1 MRNTKAMQFMDFL
14 ASINK
19 PLETGKIQGAT
30 YFVLQEQTFQV
41 IALFSK
47 EMDAVTIFSVQYGTE
62 VQKSK
67 RTKILEK
74 LNELN
79 LKYTKL
85 KFVISVENLVQGM
98 IFLDTSLFFDPKEVL
113 AMMLVTSQTLK
124 DEWDEISKLLH
135 H

>member
-1 MRNTKAMQFMDFL
+1 MRNTKAMQFMNFL

-19 PLETGKIQGAT
+19 PLETGNIQGAE

-41 IALFSK
+41 VALFSK
-47 EMDAVTIFSVQYGTE
+47 EMDAVTIFSLQYGTE

-67 RTKILEK
+67 RSKILEK

-98 IFLDTSLFFDPKEVL
+98 IFLDASLFYDPKEVL

-124 DEWDEISKLLH
+124 DEWDEINKLLH